1 MKLLYFGDVVGK
13 AARRAVAQFAQR
25 AVARGEADFVVAN
38 GENASGGLGIDP
50 GTAREMLS
58 AGIDVLTSGNHI
70 WQKREIYSFLDS
82 SDRLLRPA
90 NFAPGVPGRGFG
102 VFTSRK
108 GVSVA
113 VVNLIGRVFM
123 APADCPF
130 RAAEDVLGRIGESAR
145 VILVDMHAEA
155 TSEKVAMGRYL
166 DGRVSAVLGSHT
178 HVPTADEEVLPGG
191 TAYLTDTGMSGPVDS
206 VIGMRTDTV
215 VRRFLDQLPARF
227 EVADGPVRVHGALVD
242 VDETSGKARSVVRLR
257 EEGGKAA

>member
-1 MKLLYFGDVVGK
+1 MRILYFGDVVGK
-13 AARRAVAQFAQR
+13 AARRAVTQIAQR
-25 AVARGEADFVVAN
+25 AVARGEADFVIAN
-38 GENASGGLGIDP
+38 GENASGGIGIDP

-70 WQKREIYSFLDS
+70 WHKREIYAYLDS
-82 SDRLLRPA
+82 SDRLLRPM

-102 VFTSRK
+102 VFTSRS
-108 GVSVA
+108 GTAVA

-130 RAAEDVLGRIGESAR
+130 RAAEDALARLAERAR
-145 VILVDMHAEA
+145 VIVVDMHAEA
-155 TSEKVAMGRYL
+155 TSEKVAMGRHL

-191 TAYLTDTGMSGPVDS
+191 TAYVTDTGMSGPADS
-206 VIGMRTDTV
+206 VIGMRTETV

-227 EVADGPVRVHGALVD
+227 EVGDGPIRVHGMLVD
-242 VDETSGKARSVVRLR
+242 VDEESGKARSIVRLR
-257 EEGGKAA
+257 EEIAA